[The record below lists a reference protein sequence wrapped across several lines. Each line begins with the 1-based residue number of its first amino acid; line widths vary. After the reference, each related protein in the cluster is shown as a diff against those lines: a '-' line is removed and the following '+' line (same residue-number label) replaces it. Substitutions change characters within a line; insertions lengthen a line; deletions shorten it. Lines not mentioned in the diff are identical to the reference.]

1 MAKIKDSEIED
12 IINKTRITYIKK
24 EHPEH
29 YKVLQLG
36 AYLIKNNIN
45 SLEEIETLINIKNK
59 LLTN

>member
-1 MAKIKDSEIED
+1 MAKIKDSEIEE
-12 IINKTRITYIKK
+12 IINKNRITYIKK

-36 AYLIKNNIN
+36 AFLIKNNIN